1 MVAGACA
8 AVLALAQACTGDR
21 RPDSSP
27 PDRDQS
33 ATDDIAIEEVG
44 GVPLTAPADGF
55 ARQCQDAAVALGFAV
70 PCPTRLPLVSGERV
84 GCSGTC
90 VGRVGERS
98 DVDVF
103 VLDVAGYDDDVV
115 GTPGIVRHLAVDAF
129 KADDAPPSPCYEGV
143 ASGTLDA
150 DGVEVALLHCP
161 PSSAASEAN
170 TRHGEGIHA
179 GHLLGYWDSNG
190 VRYAVSVHGV
200 TDDSSALL
208 ERLVSSVEL
217 VAP

>member
-8 AVLALAQACTGDR
+8 AVLTLVQACTGDR

-27 PDRDQS
+27 PDRVQA

-44 GVPLTAPADGF
+44 GVPLTTPADGF
-55 ARQCQDAAVALGFAV
+55 ARQCEDAAVALGFAV

-84 GCSGTC
+84 RCSGTC
-90 VGRVGERS
+90 VGRVGEGS
-98 DVDVF
+98 EVDVF
-103 VLDVAGYDDDVV
+103 VLDVAGYDDVA
-115 GTPGIVRHLAVDAF
+115 GAPEIVRHLAVEAF
-129 KADDAPPSPCYEGV
+129 KADEAPPSPCYEGV
-143 ASGTLDA
+143 AAGTLDA
-150 DGVEVALLHCP
+150 DGVEVALLDCP
-161 PSSAASEAN
+161 PSSAASEAIV
-170 TRHGEGIHA
+170 RHGEGIHA

-200 TDDSSALL
+200 TDESSALL